1 MSIRQTGET
10 RFFAIDLRI
19 ACVQPIPTKGEQYCG
34 FRDNEHL
41 CELEKNNNNDDDYAD
56 DNNNSDN
63 DNGNDDDYNII
74 NSNKCYLAS
83 VTCSAQSADINE
95 DPSESFFFDKIISDY

>member
-1 MSIRQTGET
+1 MRIR
-10 RFFAIDLRI
+10 
-19 ACVQPIPTKGEQYCG
+19 
-34 FRDNEHL
+34 
-41 CELEKNNNNDDDYAD
+41 KNNNNDDYAD

-63 DNGNDDDYNII
+63 DNDDDYNIN

-95 DPSESFFFDKIISDY
+95 GPSESFFFFDKIISDY